1 MILSSCGC
9 KVSWVLRTA
18 PPLSLCDISPTCG
31 GIFPLGMR
39 LLRSLPGLRVLST
52 QQARCVRQPCFCKQS
67 CRPRFRKIHRIL
79 PNHPSPN
86 LRIFR
91 WGRWCDTRVQL
102 CAGNA
107 INAENCSF
115 MRRGSQMIFT
125 SAGLPADWRSGSSS
139 RMYPCP
145 QAVPASEKSPP
156 FSLKNFPDTSEKAQN
171 A

>member
-9 KVSWVLRTA
+9 KVSWALRGG
-18 PPLSLCDISPTCG
+18 CG
-31 GIFPLGMR
+31 SCG
-39 LLRSLPGLRVLST
+39 SLPGLCVLST
-52 QQARCVRQPCFCKQS
+52 QQVRCVRHPCSCKQS
-67 CRPRFRKIHRIL
+67 CRPRFGKIHRIL

-107 INAENCSF
+107 INANNSDF
-115 MRRGSQMIFT
+115 HAAGFTIIFT
-125 SAGLPADWRSGSSS
+125 SAGLPTDWRSGSSS

-145 QAVPASEKSPP
+145 SSSSSVGKISSV
-156 FSLKNFPDTSEKAQN
+156 FLKNFPRHI
-171 A
+171 